1 MKRRYSRAYNTA
13 PRFITARYAG
23 VCAETGAAIKVGD
36 KILSHPKDEKVYCKD
51 SKTYTDFASA
61 EFDRTVLGCEY

>member
-1 MKRRYSRAYNTA
+1 MRRRYSRTYNTA
-13 PRFITARYAG
+13 PRFITAKYAG
-23 VCAETGAAIKVGD
+23 VCAETGAAINIGD
-36 KILSHPKDEKVYCKD
+36 KVLYHPEGQKVYCKD

>member
-13 PRFITARYAG
+13 PRFLTAKYTG
-23 VCAETGAAIKVGD
+23 VCAETSAEIKVGD
-36 KILSHPKDEKVYCKD
+36 KILYDPKDHKVYDKD

-61 EFDRTVLGCEY
+61 EFDRTVLNHEY

>member
-1 MKRRYSRAYNTA
+1 LKRRYSRAYNTT
-13 PRFITARYAG
+13 PRFLTAKYAG

-36 KILSHPKDEKVYCKD
+36 KILYHPEGQKVYCTN

>member
-13 PRFITARYAG
+13 PRFLTAKYAG

-36 KILSHPKDEKVYCKD
+36 KILYHPEGQKVYCTN

>member
-1 MKRRYSRAYNTA
+1 MKRRFSRAYNTA
-13 PRFITARYAG
+13 PRFLTARYAG

-36 KILSHPKDEKVYCKD
+36 KVLYHPEGPKVYCAN

-61 EFDRTVLGCEY
+61 EFDRKVMGHEY

>member
-13 PRFITARYAG
+13 PRFLTAKYTG
-23 VCAETGAAIKVGD
+23 VCAETGAAIQVGD
-36 KILSHPKDEKVYCKD
+36 RILYHPKDKTVFCKD

-61 EFDRTVLGCEY
+61 EFDRTVLGHEY

>member
-13 PRFITARYAG
+13 PRFLNAKYTG
-23 VCAETGAAIKVGD
+23 VCAETGTEIKVGD
-36 KILSHPKDEKVYCKD
+36 RILYDPKDRKTYCKD

>member
-36 KILSHPKDEKVYCKD
+36 KILYHPDGQKVFCEK